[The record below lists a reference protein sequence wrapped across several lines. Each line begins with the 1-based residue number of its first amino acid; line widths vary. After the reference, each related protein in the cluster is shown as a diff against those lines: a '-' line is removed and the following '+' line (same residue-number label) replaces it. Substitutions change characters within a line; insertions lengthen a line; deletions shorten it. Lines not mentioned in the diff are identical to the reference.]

1 MRTDNPNKL
10 RNHSSL
16 TNMFAISVTIT
27 LLAFS
32 ALTIDPL
39 VVMATGEV
47 EDN

>member
-1 MRTDNPNKL
+1 
-10 RNHSSL
+10 
-16 TNMFAISVTIT
+16 MFAISVTIT

-47 EDN
+47 EDNEENRNVDKY